1 MRSKI
6 ACVVCGNGLG
16 HLKRTIEAMRVFIQ
30 TYPHYAVTFFIEPSH
45 QGYLKQL
52 ANFPHGVQVLT
63 LPLKW
68 SLDEQY
74 YTDGSPFEQT
84 YRTLSGV
91 DFSAFDF
98 IYSDNLLEPLIFHPH
113 VILGGSFLWHDVL
126 LQAYPH
132 LPSIQSYFI
141 QMDKLL
147 RTHHPPM
154 LANERFAMPYL
165 YAVTDHK
172 PIGLVHFANGVVKE
186 RDFHQMPQS
195 ILLALGNNPS
205 AGGLLEQ
212 IIDDLL
218 RVQQAHI
225 SLLAE
230 PSWEVALAVYGLH
243 SQSFHFDNDGWEK
256 VDVVITRAGMGTISD
271 CIAMR
276 VPMLTV
282 TELNP
287 EIQHNQ
293 AILHH
298 AKVALPLSEFI
309 PSALHDYDL
318 QPSHFDRFG
327 LDGITDMISHF
338 KHDAI
343 LQTWLNPHPS
353 S

>member
-30 TYPHYAVTFFIEPSH
+30 TYPHYEVMFFIEPSH

-52 ANFPHGVQVLT
+52 ANFPHGVQVLS

-84 YRTLSGV
+84 YHALAQV
-91 DFSAFDF
+91 DFSCFDF
-98 IYSDNLLEPLIFHPH
+98 IYSDNLVEPVCFHPR

-126 LQAYPH
+126 LQAYPQS
-132 LPSIQSYFI
+132 PSVQTYFA
-141 QMDKLL
+141 QMDELL
-147 RTHHPPM
+147 QTHQPSM
-154 LANERFAMPYL
+154 LANEQFAMPYL
-165 YAVTDHK
+165 STRTNVK
-172 PIGLVHFANGVVKE
+172 PIGLVHFAKGVIRE
-186 RDFHQMPQS
+186 RPFQDLPQS

-205 AGGLLEQ
+205 AGGLLKQ
-212 IIDDLL
+212 ITDDLL
-218 RVQQAHI
+218 RLQQAGI
-225 SLLAE
+225 TLLAE
-230 PSWEVALAVYGLH
+230 ASWQEALSLYEIK
-243 SQSFHFDNDGWEK
+243 SRSFDFHDGWEE
-256 VDVVITRAGMGTISD
+256 VDLVITRAGMGTISD

-276 VPMLTV
+276 IPMLTV
-282 TELNP
+282 AESNP

-298 AKVALPLSEFI
+298 AQIALSLSEFI
-309 PSALHDYDL
+309 PTALQDYGL
-318 QPSHFDRFG
+318 QASHFDRFRV
-327 LDGITDMISHF
+327 DGITDMISYF
-338 KHDAI
+338 KHDAM
-343 LQTWLNPHPS
+343 LQQWINQHPS